1 MTNPFPIAMLAFR
14 ISIVIGLFILSNSI
28 SEARLSLAAELLPVG
43 LSTTAH
49 SSWPSLTYLSPKE
62 RVTPNLT
69 GEEFGYFPRVETGP
83 LVATV
88 EDSPVAGTRAG
99 DITPARTKNAL
110 HSGTGT
116 TVLGDLYLADDH
128 PTVAAEAAELLA
140 STALLLDRNPMAH
153 LTLEAYCDERGTEAY
168 SFLIGREWALD
179 VERRLQEMRVEEK
192 RVTTVSYGLQQP
204 ACQEDSRTCW
214 EDNLRMKWSIRLL
227 SPVTSQQGCL
237 IRLKLATNAPPGEK
251 ALLATSQPYLRRIQ
265 QGEPYSGSSVLPFPS
280 TLAALSADSG
290 PFPTSR

>member
-1 MTNPFPIAMLAFR
+1 MTNPFPVAMPAFR
-14 ISIVIGLFILSNSI
+14 ISIVIGLFVLSNSI
-28 SEARLSLAAELLPVG
+28 SESRFSLGAEVLTGGP
-43 LSTTAH
+43 STPPH

-62 RVTPNLT
+62 RIKPNLT

-88 EDSPVAGTRAG
+88 EDSPVAGTRG
-99 DITPARTKNAL
+99 YVTLVRKENAP
-110 HSGTGT
+110 HSGTGS

-140 STALLLDRNPMAH
+140 STALLLERNPLSH

-179 VERRLQEMRVEEK
+179 VERRLQEMRVEDE

-204 ACQEDSRTCW
+204 ACQEQSTTCW

-251 ALLATSQPYLRRIQ
+251 ALLAASQPYLRRIQ
-265 QGEPYSGSSVLPFPS
+265 QGEPYSGTVSSPFP
-280 TLAALSADSG
+280 
-290 PFPTSR
+290 RQ

>member
-1 MTNPFPIAMLAFR
+1 MTNPFPVAMPAFR

-28 SEARLSLAAELLPVG
+28 SEARLSLAAEVLPLG
-43 LSTTAH
+43 LSTTAL

-62 RVTPNLT
+62 RIKPNLT

-83 LVATV
+83 LVARV

-99 DITPARTKNAL
+99 YVTLARKENAL
-110 HSGTGT
+110 HSGTGS

-140 STALLLDRNPMAH
+140 STALLLDRNPLSH

-179 VERRLQEMRVEEK
+179 VERRLQEMRVEDE

-204 ACQEDSRTCW
+204 ACQEQSTTCW

-251 ALLATSQPYLRRIQ
+251 ALLAASQPYLRRIQ
-265 QGEPYSGSSVLPFPS
+265 QGEPYSEAVSSPQP
-280 TLAALSADSG
+280 
-290 PFPTSR
+290 RR